1 MTKKDVLEEDLE
13 LTAITGTTAPPVQLP
28 EKVLSVFPAL
38 AHRNFQLYFVGQSI
52 SLIGFWL
59 QQIGMGWLVFQLTH
73 SAFWVGTV
81 AAVGGIPFL
90 LFTTFAGVFVDKLDK
105 RKLLIWT
112 QTADAVVA
120 AVIGISVLTNTA
132 SLPLLIATAFA
143 SGTINALD
151 LPARLTFIVEMVG
164 KKDLPSA
171 IPINNGVFNA
181 ARFAGP
187 ALAGA
192 LIASVGIGWAF
203 IINAVSF
210 IPAIFAIYIMKPAF
224 KYDSDEEARPI
235 ESLKIGLK
243 YSFTHPKILY
253 FMILAF
259 INGALIWPYQTLMP
273 VVASEIFKAGP
284 GIYGALLSAAG
295 AGSLTG
301 AIFTSS
307 QSKRKNKEIFVI
319 LGLIISSFGLL
330 IFSLNRNFYLSLVL
344 LFIIGFGIL
353 IQVST
358 LNTLVQ
364 LSSPDKLRGRIMAV
378 YLTMFIGMMPVG
390 NQLAGM
396 LAHRTSAMFT
406 IAIGAALTLIIG
418 SYFYYKG
425 ISQNRN

>member
-13 LTAITGTTAPPVQLP
+13 LTAITGAVAPPIQLP
-28 EKVLSVFPAL
+28 RKVLSVFPAL
-38 AHRNFQLYFVGQSI
+38 AHRNFQLYFIGQSI

-81 AAVGGIPFL
+81 AAIGGVPFL
-90 LFTTFAGVFVDKLDK
+90 LFTVFAGVFVDKLDK
-105 RKLLIWT
+105 KKLLIAT
-112 QTADAVVA
+112 QSLDA
-120 AVIGISVLTNTA
+120 AVALIIGFSVLSHTA
-132 SLPLLIATAFA
+132 SLPLLIAMAFA

-151 LPARLTFIVEMVG
+151 LPVRLTFIVEMVG

-192 LIASVGIGWAF
+192 LIASVGVGWTF

-224 KYDSDEEARPI
+224 KYDSDEETRPV
-235 ESLKIGLK
+235 EALKIGLK

-253 FMILAF
+253 FMLLAF
-259 INGALIWPYQTLMP
+259 INGVLIWPYQTLMP

-284 GIYGALLSAAG
+284 GIFGSLLSAAG
-295 AGSLTG
+295 AGSLAG
-301 AIFTSS
+301 AVFTSS
-307 QSKRKNKEIFVI
+307 QSRRNNKEIFVI
-319 LGLIISSFGLL
+319 FGLIISGLAL
-330 IFSLNRNFYLSLVL
+330 VVFSLNRNYYLSLVL
-344 LFIIGFGIL
+344 LFIIGFGVL
-353 IQVST
+353 IQIST

-364 LSSPDKLRGRIMAV
+364 ISSPDKLRGRIMAV
-378 YLTMFIGMMPVG
+378 YLTMFIGMMPIG
-390 NQLAGM
+390 NGLAGS
-396 LAHRTSAMFT
+396 LAHKTSAMFT
-406 IAIGAALTLIIG
+406 IAIGAVLTLIMG
-418 SYFYYKG
+418 SYLYFKG
-425 ISQNRN
+425 ISQNHN